1 MGAMEIVS
9 YLIKRNV
16 IVNQTDSSR
25 SRTALHWAAA
35 SGHYE
40 IARMLIDAGAL
51 VNVQDKNSISPLM
64 LAASTG
70 HLGLVRLLIASGAHV
85 NLTDRL
91 NTTAL
96 HYACTRS
103 HALIARDLIANG
115 AISNSHTPFGFSSP
129 LKYLINDKHYSVAK
143 SLVLAGCDL
152 KGDAK
157 WMREWLK
164 NAANDDNDAATEDA
178 AGQQFSQWLR
188 EHMSSPPRLLEL
200 CRQSV
205 RHNLG
210 DQLLASRVSKLPI
223 PRHLSDYLLM
233 KF

>member
-1 MGAMEIVS
+1 MVTLTSI
-9 YLIKRNV
+9 L
-16 IVNQTDSSR
+16 
-25 SRTALHWAAA
+25 
-35 SGHYE
+35 
-40 IARMLIDAGAL
+40 GAL
-51 VNVQDKNSISPLM
+51 VNSQDKNSISPLM

-70 HLGLVRLLIASGAHV
+70 HLGLCRLLIDSGAHV

-103 HALIARDLIANG
+103 HALIARELIANG
-115 AISNSHTPFGFSSP
+115 STSNTNTPFSFCSP

-143 SLVLAGCDL
+143 SFLLAGCDMR
-152 KGDAK
+152 GDAK
-157 WMREWLK
+157 WIREWLK
-164 NAANDDNDAATEDA
+164 LDEQAADPV
-178 AGQQFSQWLR
+178 GQQFRHWLR
-188 EHMSSPPRLLEL
+188 EFMSTPPSLLVL
-200 CRQSV
+200 CRQKV

-210 DQLLASRVSKLPI
+210 DQLLASRVNKLPI